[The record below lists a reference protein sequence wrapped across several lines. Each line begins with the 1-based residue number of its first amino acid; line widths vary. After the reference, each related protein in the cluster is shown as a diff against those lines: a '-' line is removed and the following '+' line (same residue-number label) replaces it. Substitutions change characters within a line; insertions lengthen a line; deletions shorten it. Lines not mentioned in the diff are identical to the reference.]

1 MITLRLL
8 IGKFSNTKINNTL
21 LAAIVILFVSY
32 TYGQRPKNIKNS
44 EVKGIFLT
52 HADFNQNKKI
62 CSSNNQN
69 KDIKIKLKQFFIS
82 PEISCLELQKDTGFY
97 KNSIFALHLSNG
109 DNYRY
114 INRNPC
120 LIADTSFLFI
130 YTYNTI
136 KTEYKQSD
144 PSRST
149 KKIPVTYYYF
159 SSGQNK
165 EVYFLIISNL
175 CKSLQIESDIK
186 VAINQKYKSDE
197 MLYSM
202 NQKTGHFI
210 INKFLIEL
218 TQNKQ

>member
-1 MITLRLL
+1 MKKNNIIITAL
-8 IGKFSNTKINNTL
+8 F
-21 LAAIVILFVSY
+21 ILFVNF
-32 TYGQRPKNIKNS
+32 TYGQRPEDIKNS

-52 HADFNQNKKI
+52 HTDFKQNKII

-82 PEISCLELQKDTGFY
+82 PEISCLELQKDTVFY
-97 KNSIFALHLSNG
+97 KDSIFAIHLSNG
-109 DNYRY
+109 TNYRFK
-114 INRNPC
+114 NRNPC
-120 LIADTSFLFI
+120 LIADTSLLFI

-136 KTEYKQSD
+136 KTEYKQYG
-144 PSRST
+144 PTRRA
-149 KKIPVTYYYF
+149 KEIPVTYYYF
-159 SSGQNK
+159 SSEQHK
-165 EVYFLIISNL
+165 VVYSLTTSNL
-175 CKSLQIESDIK
+175 CKYLYIDSDIK

-210 INKFLIEL
+210 INEFLIEL

>member
-1 MITLRLL
+1 MKKNYIIIT
-8 IGKFSNTKINNTL
+8 
-21 LAAIVILFVSY
+21 AIFILFVNF
-32 TYGQRPKNIKNS
+32 TYGQRPKDIKNS

-52 HADFNQNKKI
+52 HADFIQNKLI

-69 KDIKIKLKQFFIS
+69 KAVKIKLNHFFIS
-82 PEISCLELQKDTGFY
+82 PEISCFELQKDYVFH
-97 KNSIFALHLSNG
+97 KDSIFAIHLSNG
-109 DNYRY
+109 TNYRF

-144 PSRST
+144 PTHRA
-149 KKIPVTYYYF
+149 KEIPVTYYYF
-159 SSGQNK
+159 SSGQNI
-165 EVYFLIISNL
+165 EVYSLTNSNL
-175 CKSLQIESDIK
+175 CKYLHIESDIK

-197 MLYSM
+197 MFYSM
-202 NQKTGHFI
+202 NQKVERFI

-218 TQNKQ
+218 TKNKSKA